1 MYVSKLMVYMQKV
14 EEEKLRDREEY
25 GNKKAMT
32 GNEPRQQKSGSNRP
46 QFQKQKGHAPSSSSA
61 PAPIDRVEHHVHHS
75 RARPT
80 YSQSKQCSGNGG
92 NRAQSSSVAPQG
104 NTTFRGGTSG
114 VSGGTN
120 RLYILNSHQEQENS
134 SDVVTEPSSLYAK
147 YTERKRT
154 LVSL

>member
-1 MYVSKLMVYMQKV
+1 MSLFFTSLGRASSKKGRVAMLIGDMYVSKLMVYMQKV

-80 YSQSKQCSGNGG
+80 YSQ
-92 NRAQSSSVAPQG
+92 
-104 NTTFRGGTSG
+104 
-114 VSGGTN
+114 VSMA
-120 RLYILNSHQEQENS
+120 R
-134 SDVVTEPSSLYAK
+134 
-147 YTERKRT
+147 
-154 LVSL
+154 